1 LGLNRVPQVTIK
13 TQWGLSREPGV
24 TLETRRGLNR
34 VPRAPHEHKEG
45 LNRLPPEP
53 GEHQL
58 GLDRRRVVSRAM
70 LPRPS
75 SPRPIG
81 LRFLLSFRHGKPG
94 YVASREVPSIRY
106 DGNPSGATHRR
117 GYLALRARAPTSMSH
132 GATTR
137 ASRVRY
143 EAYIPSPRLL
153 GTPRDWLRQCSRNAR
168 PSCDGSF
175 ASRFLLAQRFE
186 MRPAKHGVRRHRPHA
201 SIRKCQAR
209 GVAAA
214 RLHSGGSHLAADN
227 RDSSGLRPLWD
238 DSRHG
243 SARRCRARG
252 NKATRHLPRG
262 WLHRADWPGC

>member
-1 LGLNRVPQVTIK
+1 MVPIRLTTLTKTGLHRRGPAYPLQTPYDTSLSLRRPRTYDFHQTSHRWPRSVGFPLREPWYHTARPLSLRCRVPFV
-13 TQWGLSREPGV
+13 
-24 TLETRRGLNR
+24 
-34 VPRAPHEHKEG
+34 RAP
-45 LNRLPPEP
+45 
-53 GEHQL
+53 
-58 GLDRRRVVSRAM
+58 GLD
-70 LPRPS
+70 
-75 SPRPIG
+75 
-81 LRFLLSFRHGKPG
+81 FHLLSVGHAVR
-94 YVASREVPSIRY
+94 
-106 DGNPSGATHRR
+106 THRR

-238 DSRHG
+238 YSRHG